1 MGRYRFV
8 VEYLGT
14 PFAGWQI
21 QPGQATV
28 QSELER
34 ALQTCLRR
42 PVLVV
47 GAGRTDAGVHAS
59 GQVAHFEIG
68 EAGEAGGAAEAAEPV
83 KELDPR
89 RIERSVNALTPDS
102 IFIRR
107 LEACAPDFHA
117 RFSALS
123 RLYRYR
129 IALRPTALRGGLS
142 WCPGFPLDAGAFG
155 RALADV
161 EGRHD
166 FVNFSV
172 PRNDGKST
180 LCTVMRAEAEAD
192 EAFLTVTLEA
202 DRFLHKMVRSIVGAC
217 FDVARGALP
226 GSLIREILSG
236 NHHGERTWAPAHGL
250 CLEQVKY
257 RDYAY

>member
-34 ALQTCLRR
+34 ALKTCLRQ

-59 GQVAHFEIG
+59 GQVAHFEVGEVG
-68 EAGEAGGAAEAAEPV
+68 EAGEAAKEP
-83 KELDPR
+83 DPR

-142 WCPGFPLDAGAFG
+142 WCPGFPLDEDAFR
-155 RALADV
+155 RALAEV
-161 EGRHD
+161 EGQHD

-172 PRNDGKST
+172 PRDDGKST
-180 LCTVMRAEAEAD
+180 LCKVLRAEAETD
-192 EAFLTVTLEA
+192 GAFLTVTLEA

-236 NHHGERTWAPAHGL
+236 TYQGERTWAPAQGL

>member
-1 MGRYRFV
+1 MGRYRFA

-14 PFAGWQI
+14 PFAGWQV

-28 QSELER
+28 QAELER
-34 ALQTCLRR
+34 ALEVCLRA
-42 PVLVV
+42 PALVV

-59 GQVAHFEIG
+59 GQVAHFEC
-68 EAGEAGGAAEAAEPV
+68 EAD
-83 KELDPR
+83 LDVR
-89 RIERSVNALTPDS
+89 RIERSVNALTS
-102 IFIRR
+102 EAVFIRR
-107 LEACAPDFHA
+107 LEACPPDFHA
-117 RFSALS
+117 RYSAIS

-129 IALRPTALRGGLS
+129 IALRPTALLGGISWHPGMPMDLGLFRG
-142 WCPGFPLDAGAFG
+142 
-155 RALADV
+155 ALKDV
-161 EGRHD
+161 VGQYD

-180 LCTVMRAEAEAD
+180 VCEVLRAEADAD
-192 EAFLTVTLEA
+192 EAFLTVALEA
-202 DRFLHKMVRSIVGAC
+202 NRFLHKMVRSIVGAC

-226 GSLIREILSG
+226 GSLMREILSG
-236 NHHGERTWAPAHGL
+236 TYQGERTWAPAQGL

>member
-1 MGRYRFV
+1 MGRYRFA

-28 QSELER
+28 QAELER
-34 ALQTCLRR
+34 ALGVCLRV
-42 PVLVV
+42 PTAVT

-59 GQVAHFEIG
+59 GQVAHFECD
-68 EAGEAGGAAEAAEPV
+68 AD
-83 KELDPR
+83 LDVR
-89 RIERSVNALTPDS
+89 RVQGSVNALTS
-102 IFIRR
+102 EAVFIRR

-129 IALRPTALRGGLS
+129 IALRPTALRGRFS
-142 WCPGFPLDAGAFG
+142 WHPGMPVDADLFRAALREVIGA
-155 RALADV
+155 R
-161 EGRHD
+161 D

-172 PRNDGKST
+172 PREDGKST
-180 LCTVMRAEAEAD
+180 LCEVLRAEAERD

-226 GSLIREILSG
+226 GTLIKDILAG
-236 NHHGERTWAPAHGL
+236 AYPGERTWAPAHGL
-250 CLEQVKY
+250 CLEKVVY
-257 RDYAY
+257 RDYEY